1 MDKRKQDKFDKTG
14 ILMPLL
20 MYRWRIIFPNQSK
33 GDGDMITTNAVK
45 LAVDYATSELR
56 VTVRQD
62 LYSATFHKIFS
73 RMMKTITNPMGKKIA
88 PLGSDQTILIES
100 LDGSSAKATAVLELN
115 CSPKSHTFEL
125 NYEDGDNVAE
135 HCLVFTINS
144 VADYNE
150 IEITEEKEKQHDN

>member
-45 LAVDYATSELR
+45 LAIDYATSELR
-56 VTVRQD
+56 ITVRQD

-73 RMMKTITNPMGKKIA
+73 RMMKTITNRNGKKIA
-88 PLGSDQTILIES
+88 PLGSDQVILIES
-100 LDGSSAKATAVLELN
+100 LDGSSANATAVLELN

-135 HCLVFTINS
+135 HRLTFAINS
-144 VADYNE
+144 VTDYNE
-150 IEITEEKEKQHDN
+150 IEITEEKEKQHDS